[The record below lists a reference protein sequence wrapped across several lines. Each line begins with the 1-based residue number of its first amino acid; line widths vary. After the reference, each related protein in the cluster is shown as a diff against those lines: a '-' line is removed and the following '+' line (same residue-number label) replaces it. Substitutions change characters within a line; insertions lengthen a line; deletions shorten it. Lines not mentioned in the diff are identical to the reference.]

1 MPGPIAPAVLAARIA
16 AHIAKSPTVRKGLA
30 SAMKKF
36 GKATVKKEAKKVPQ
50 IVRGRKAAASKKAGE
65 KTRQKSKELDKS
77 RKGTTPGS
85 RGGTQ
90 AKQRAGRAGAKTRKR
105 NIAKG
110 KAPDRSSTLGRR
122 GYNFP

>member
-1 MPGPIAPAVLAARIA
+1 MPLPIAAGVLAARIA
-16 AHIAKSPTVRKGLA
+16 AHIAKSPTARKGLA
-30 SAMKKF
+30 SAFKKF
-36 GKATVKKEAKKVPQ
+36 GKDTVKKEANKIPQ

-85 RGGTQ
+85 RPGTQ
-90 AKQRAGRAGAKTRKR
+90 AKQRAGSAAAKTRKK
-105 NIAKG
+105 NIAQG
-110 KAPDRSSTLGRR
+110 KKPDRSSTLGRR